1 MNSIFV
7 GCFRALALINPCDE
21 RIEHRCRQGRRV
33 RHVSGG
39 RDNLPGSRGLLPD
52 PRRGAD
58 PVPGPVARR
67 FRNARPARELGA
79 HYRALLAYELAE
91 RGYEITRATGK
102 DGKYFELAGVPEEL
116 RAAFSGR
123 SREVARAARSEEHT
137 SELQ

>member
-1 MNSIFV
+1 M
-7 GCFRALALINPCDE
+7 
-21 RIEHRCRQGRRV
+21 
-33 RHVSGG
+33 
-39 RDNLPGSRGLLPD
+39 
-52 PRRGAD
+52 
-58 PVPGPVARR
+58 ARR

-123 SREVARAARSEEHT
+123 SREVARAAERFRARTGREPHRGSCGTWRSRT
-137 SELQ
+137 AVQRR